1 MTPLIKRYIPQNN
14 SLVQLD
20 EDVLLLRTYSDSSSL
35 LPPNFNDLKPLRENF
50 KFDVKKLGILN
61 TSGKIDF

>member
-1 MTPLIKRYIPQNN
+1 MTPLIKRYFPQKN

-20 EDVLLLRTYSDSSSL
+20 EDVLLLRTYSDSGSL
-35 LPPNFNDLKPLRENF
+35 LLPVFSYLKPLRENF